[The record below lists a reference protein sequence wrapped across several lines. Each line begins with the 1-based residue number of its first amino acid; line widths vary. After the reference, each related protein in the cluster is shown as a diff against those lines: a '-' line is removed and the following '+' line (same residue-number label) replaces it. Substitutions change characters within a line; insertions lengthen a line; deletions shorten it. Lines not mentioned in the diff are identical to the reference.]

1 MRVIKS
7 FYFNRALIKIQPEP
21 DIWNGHGTLQNALR
35 PRKHSRHDCAAAT
48 RISLSS
54 IEPQTMR
61 NRTETDEGSRVH
73 RLRLKPNCMT
83 LSWSHQW
90 NGLGRRMCGIM
101 RSASLP
107 PSRKVNTVNVMVFSP
122 SRFRSLSQP
131 FLFFY
136 PFLSLG
142 GGRRHL
148 QRSWWLPK
156 HLIRRRTTTAAAPGP
171 SPPAMCGPS
180 FGASSAGRRRLA
192 TAVVSTVL
200 LRRRNE
206 EGTQQPSCNPVR
218 PLVMRLCERELA
230 EASPPVRQL
239 FLADCFLMDRGRKKT
254 GLLEMDNEMPIC
266 SFQLGGFLSFF
277 HTAGGRW
284 RPLFLCSVDKK
295 NIDSWHAI
303 NRQR

>member
-1 MRVIKS
+1 
-7 FYFNRALIKIQPEP
+7 
-21 DIWNGHGTLQNALR
+21 
-35 PRKHSRHDCAAAT
+35 
-48 RISLSS
+48 
-54 IEPQTMR
+54 
-61 NRTETDEGSRVH
+61 
-73 RLRLKPNCMT
+73 
-83 LSWSHQW
+83 
-90 NGLGRRMCGIM
+90 M

-277 HTAGGRW
+277 HTAGGR
-284 RPLFLCSVDKK
+284 
-295 NIDSWHAI
+295 
-303 NRQR
+303 